1 MGYRLWGVHKGSTT
15 LQATVRLYRGGSLIK
30 ETTGSYYTTSS
41 VKTFEVRFSQGI
53 SLRAGVLYT
62 ATSQL
67 TTNGHQ
73 THAHGDGMP
82 SISCAGITVTF
93 AKSSKDNNNSGVSYG
108 QIPALIFLS
117 PTRHC

>member
-1 MGYRLWGVHKGSTT
+1 MIEEK
-15 LQATVRLYRGGSLIK
+15 
-30 ETTGSYYTTSS
+30 TGSYYTTSS

-67 TTNGHQ
+67 TTNGYQ
-73 THAHGDGMP
+73 THAHGDGML

-93 AKSSKDNNNSGVSYG
+93 AKSCKDSNESSVPRG
-108 QIPALIFLS
+108 QIPAFIFRS
-117 PTRHC
+117 TISHC

>member
-1 MGYRLWGVHKGSTT
+1 MGYRLWGVHQGSTT
-15 LQATVRLYRGGSLIK
+15 FQATVRLYRGSSLIEEK
-30 ETTGSYYTTSS
+30 TESYYTTSP

-73 THAHGDGMP
+73 THAHTDGMP

-93 AKSSKDNNNSGVSYG
+93 AKSSKDNNDSGVSDG
-108 QIPALIFLS
+108 QIPALIFLT